1 MTGATLQGHATADGK
16 ARGKKGEEI
25 PPFGRVAA
33 IADVYD
39 APSRR
44 RVYKEPWEEG
54 RVLETM
60 EAESGKHFDPEMIA
74 AFFTSLEGLRAIS
87 KRYPDIESAR

>member
-1 MTGATLQGHATADGK
+1 M
-16 ARGKKGEEI
+16 
-25 PPFGRVAA
+25 AA

-39 APSRR
+39 ALSRR
-44 RVYKEPWEEG
+44 RAYKEPWEEG

-87 KRYPDIESAR
+87 KRYPDMESAR